1 MERETNAGYL
11 ITERIT
17 VGDRDY
23 VLGEKLPQTGG
34 SPFVTWE
41 AWAGT
46 KDYNHGHYDFKNR
59 WQALADLFSRAKN
72 KAELM
77 ATLET
82 DKERRHARSHR
93 EPER

>member
-1 MERETNAGYL
+1 MEQEKNAGYT

-23 VLGEKLPQTGG
+23 VLGEKSAGERG
-34 SPFVTWE
+34 APFVTWE

-46 KDYNHGHYDFKNR
+46 KDYYHGHDELKNR
-59 WQALADLFSRAKN
+59 WEALADLYTRAKD

-77 ATLET
+77 ATLEV
-82 DKERRHARSHR
+82 DKERRAHSRH